1 MVSNRVPKCYRQNSG
16 CSKTTR
22 RIKTIQKITRS
33 EIIYFADQNSFTYGK
48 KSKSQLYKIITQTI
62 DLLKT
67 KFNPDLIII
76 GSNTPTLLFKKI
88 FSTKIIGISP
98 PLKEATKITKTNN
111 IVILTTQSA
120 MKSKEL
126 TNYVKKNIS
135 SKYKVKKINASPL
148 VNLVE
153 SGKFISNQ
161 KFCKKIIKKTL
172 NSVLIDNDID
182 VAALSST
189 HLPFLTK
196 LLKEEFPKVT
206 FLDSAQDV
214 ANKVAKLTS
223 KKRSSKNSLK
233 IFTSKNTKQFQ
244 NQLKKI
250 GIKNK
255 VNFLSL

>member
-1 MVSNRVPKCYRQNSG
+1 MIKIAVFDSGLGSLSIIRSIQNTL
-16 CSKTTR
+16 K
-22 RIKTIQKITRS
+22 S
-33 EIIYFADQNSFTYGK
+33 EIIYFADQNSFPYGK

-67 KFNPDLIII
+67 KFNPDLIVV
-76 GSNTPTLLFKKI
+76 GSNTPTLLFEKI
-88 FSTKIIGISP
+88 FSAKIIGVLP

-111 IVILTTQSA
+111 IAILTTQSA

-126 TNYVKKNIS
+126 TNYVKKNVS
-135 SKYKVKKINASPL
+135 SKYQIKKINASPL
-148 VNLVE
+148 VDLVE

-172 NSVLIDNDID
+172 NSVLINNDID
-182 VAALSST
+182 VATLSST

-206 FLDSAQDV
+206 FLDPAQDV

-223 KKRSSKNSLK
+223 KKLSKKNSLK